1 MAKNKHPLEF
11 RYYTIP
17 AEEYILSLLGKG
29 WEREYGNDTG
39 NTLHFHNYME
49 IGFCYEGAGQL
60 VIEDKSYRYTGDM
73 FTILPA
79 YIPHT
84 TISDRG
90 NICKWEFLYLDLDNF
105 VKNRMQMNSMFEEH
119 ALKTINKKGFIYA
132 VDQQPK
138 MAALIRNIIEE
149 CREEK
154 IYYKESVNGQI
165 YSLIIELLRADNAE
179 NQKQLDTKTGRTLQP
194 VFDYVKQHFTEDIK
208 IVEMANACG
217 LSETHFR
224 RSFES
229 VMNMK
234 PADYVNYVRVDEACR
249 LISREN
255 LSMEE
260 VAIRVGFQ
268 SQSTFNRNFKRI
280 TQMTPFQWKAD
291 ARKNNHEFP
300 AYGISALEGWN
311 F

>member
-1 MAKNKHPLEF
+1 MPKSKHPLEF

-17 AEEYILSLLGKG
+17 AGDYVLSLLGKG

-39 NTLHFHNYME
+39 LTLHFHNYME
-49 IGFCYEGAGQL
+49 IGYCYSGSGKIMFEN
-60 VIEDKSYRYTGDM
+60 ETFHYTGGM
-73 FTILPA
+73 FTVIPA

-84 TISDRG
+84 TISDPG
-90 NICKWEFLYLDLDNF
+90 NICKWEFLYIDIDEF
-105 VKNRMQMNSMFEEH
+105 VKKRMQMNSVFEDH
-119 ALKTINKKGFIYA
+119 AISVINKKGWLFA
-132 VDQQPK
+132 ADNNKMLDQ
-138 MAALIRNIIEE
+138 LVRNIIEE

-154 IYYKESVNGQI
+154 IYYKESINGQI
-165 YSLIIELLRADNAE
+165 YSFVIELLRLETAE
-179 NQKQLDTKTGRTLQP
+179 NRKNLDTKAAETIKS
-194 VFDYVKQHFTEDIK
+194 VFDFVKSHLQDDIK
-208 IVEMANACG
+208 VADMAYACG

-224 RSFES
+224 RSFEN

-249 LISREN
+249 LISTKN
-255 LSMEE
+255 ISMEE
-260 VAIRVGFQ
+260 VALRVGFQ

-280 TQMTPFQWKAD
+280 TQMTPYQWKAD

-300 AYGISALEGWN
+300 AYGISALQGWT